1 MHLPNM
7 KSKKLIREVLDS
19 YQALQVNMASETARD
34 AITNDIYEK
43 LSKHFHL
50 FRKNELIVK
59 ENEKAD

>member
-1 MHLPNM
+1 MPLLKM
-7 KSKKLIREVLDS
+7 KSKKLIREVLDK
-19 YQALQVNMASETARD
+19 YEDTKLNIASEVARD
-34 AITNDIYEK
+34 MLTEEIHAS